1 MAKRERFRFDA
12 SVFAIVRRG
21 DAVLSLRRGATGWL
35 DGHWSLPA
43 GAYDGGETF
52 IEAACRELREETG
65 LIAEPG
71 FCRLVHTQQV
81 FLRASEWIAL
91 YVEMPSVAGEPRL
104 AEPDK
109 HDRLDWRLFGSDGE
123 PVVPYVAAAL
133 AETSKSSTFSIYRSD
148 AL

>member
-35 DGHWSLPA
+35 VGHWSLPA

-65 LIAEPG
+65 LSAAPAL
-71 FCRLVHTQQV
+71 CRLVHTQQV
-81 FLRASEWIAL
+81 FLRSSEWLAL
-91 YVEMPSVAGEPRL
+91 YVEVSAPAGEPRL

-109 HDRLDWRLFGSDGE
+109 HDRLDWRHLGSEQE
-123 PVVPYVAAAL
+123 PFVPYVAAAL
-133 AETSKSSTFSIYRSD
+133 AEVTNASSFSIYRSD
-148 AL
+148 TL